1 MEWNQ
6 SDVLALAMEKC
17 TSCEGLGLRPSRNG
31 KKAVCNCALRS
42 IFRICFERFKVAVS
56 KKECISRPNFER
68 SSSAHGK
75 VSWGRK
81 EEEYAADFLLVA
93 KRTLNATEYKIF
105 NYHFLLG
112 ADWRLCCRKLKTEK
126 GLFFHMVYR
135 ITAKLGRTFA
145 DLQPYALY
153 PTQEYF
159 HGERRSPRA
168 QVIPIRQE
176 VSVSSKVP
184 LRKIA

>member
-17 TSCEGLGLRPSRNG
+17 ATCEGLGLRPSRNG
-31 KKAVCNCALRS
+31 SRTACNCVLRS
-42 IFRICFERFKVAVS
+42 IFRICFDRFKVAVM

-81 EEEYAADFLLVA
+81 EEEYAADFILVI
-93 KRTLNATEYKIF
+93 KRTLNDSEYKVF

-112 ADWRLCCRKLKTEK
+112 ADWRLCCRKLKMEK
-126 GLFFHMVYR
+126 GIFFHMLYR
-135 ITAKLGRTFA
+135 IMAKLGKTFA
-145 DLQPYALY
+145 QLEPYALY

-159 HGERRSPRA
+159 HGERRTPRA

-176 VSVSSKVP
+176 TSISSRVP
-184 LRKIA
+184 LRGAA